1 MSRALRF
8 PRASSSPP
16 RGSGRG
22 FPFSPPSGVAG
33 ESTQG
38 KEGAAAPPPPP
49 RRRRPSASAPRHRR
63 PASPST
69 AAPAQRHL
77 DLGRALCIHTAP
89 PPCLPRRHMT
99 TTFAPLQLQQR
110 KVLLQP
116 PSLWSLKGFQQIQVE
131 SASRVFQVLFEPI
144 KKRGTLFLEEL
155 GLPSDVLYPSMI
167 ATIVNFCMN

>member
-38 KEGAAAPPPPP
+38 KEGASPPPLLLHPGVVVPPPSRRLRPGAAAPPHPP

-89 PPCLPRRHMT
+89 PPRLPRRHMT

-116 PSLWSLKGFQQIQVE
+116 PSLWSLKGFQQV
-131 SASRVFQVLFEPI
+131 
-144 KKRGTLFLEEL
+144 
-155 GLPSDVLYPSMI
+155 
-167 ATIVNFCMN
+167 TISI